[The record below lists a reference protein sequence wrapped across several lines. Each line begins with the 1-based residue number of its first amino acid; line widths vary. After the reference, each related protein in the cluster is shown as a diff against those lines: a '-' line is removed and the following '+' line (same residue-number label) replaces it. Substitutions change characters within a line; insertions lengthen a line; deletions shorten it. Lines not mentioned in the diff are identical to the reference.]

1 MSRLQTSVGRF
12 AFGSK
17 QRQRV
22 WKKIAAQV
30 HNGIPLEESLEIL
43 LTQARTRNSSLA
55 AVYADILAHMAS
67 GHNLGTALTG
77 YASSEEIML
86 IASGQKA
93 GKVEEGLRLATTLL
107 VAKQKIQTA
116 VISALAYPLF
126 LALLCIA
133 LLLVVSIRVVPQLAV
148 LVDPTQWTGAAGVLY
163 TISNVI
169 GSFYGIVLLTMLL
182 AACVAVF
189 VTLPLWT
196 GKRRVLVENIPPWSI
211 YRLTVGSVWLFTVA
225 TLMRSGMQLA
235 HILENML
242 SSDSISSYL
251 YERVQAIA
259 VQSRAGRNLGEAMY
273 EAGTHFPDVELIDDM
288 RVYAR
293 LPGFQERLYE
303 MANDWM
309 VDGVELIQR
318 NAKVLN
324 TIFITGIIAQVGGL
338 AMAVV
343 SLQSQLLPQG
353 V

>member
-1 MSRLQTSVGRF
+1 MKWLRTFWRCF

-17 QRQRV
+17 QRQRA

-30 HNGIPLEESLEIL
+30 HNGIPLEESLGIML
-43 LTQARTRNSSLA
+43 AQARTRKSPLVPIYDN
-55 AVYADILAHMAS
+55 ILAHMSS

-77 YASSEEIML
+77 YASPEEIML

-107 VAKQKIQTA
+107 SAKQKIRTA

-126 LALLCIA
+126 LALLCIF
-133 LLLVVSIRVVPQLAV
+133 LLVVVSVRVVPQLAV

-163 TISNVI
+163 GVSNII
-169 GSFYGIVLLTMLL
+169 GSFFGIVLLTLL
-182 AACVAVF
+182 LVAGVAVF

-196 GKRRVLVENIPPWSI
+196 GKQRLLVENIPPWSI

-242 SSDSISSYL
+242 SSDSIAPYL
-251 YERVQAIA
+251 HERVQAIA

-273 EAGTHFPDVELIDDM
+273 EAGTHFPDADLVDDM

-324 TIFITGIIAQVGGL
+324 TIFITAIIAQVGGL
-338 AMAVV
+338 ALAVV

>member
-1 MSRLQTSVGRF
+1 MQKLQTFWGRF

-17 QRQRV
+17 QRQRT
-22 WKKIAAQV
+22 WKKLAVQV
-30 HNGIPLEESLEIL
+30 HNGIPLDESLEIL
-43 LTQARTRNSSLA
+43 LTQARSRKSPLTS
-55 AVYADILAHMAS
+55 VYGDILSHMSS

-77 YASSEEIML
+77 YASPEEIML

-107 VAKQKIQTA
+107 SAKQKIQTA
-116 VISALAYPLF
+116 VINALAYPLF
-126 LALLCIA
+126 LALLCIS
-133 LLLVVSIRVVPQLAV
+133 LLVVVSVRVVPQLAV
-148 LVDPTQWTGAAGVLY
+148 LVDPSQWTGAAGVLY
-163 TISNVI
+163 SISSLV
-169 GSFYGIVLLTMLL
+169 GSFYGIILLSLL
-182 AACVAVF
+182 LGACVAMF

-196 GKRRVLVENIPPWSI
+196 GKQRSAVESIPPWSI

-242 SSDSISSYL
+242 SSDSIAPYL

-259 VQSRAGRNLGEAMY
+259 VQSRAGRNLGEAMH
-273 EAGTHFPDVELIDDM
+273 EAGTHFPDAELIDDM

-303 MANDWM
+303 MASDWM
-309 VDGVELIQR
+309 TDGVELIQR
-318 NAKVLN
+318 NAKILN
-324 TIFITGIIAQVGGL
+324 TVFITLIIAQVGGL
-338 AMAVV
+338 AVAVV

>member
-1 MSRLQTSVGRF
+1 MKRLHSLWGRF

-17 QRQRV
+17 QRQRA
-22 WKKIAAQV
+22 WKKLAVQV
-30 HNGIPLEESLEIL
+30 HNGIPLDESLCIL
-43 LTQARTRNSSLA
+43 LAQARSRKSPLVP
-55 AVYADILAHMAS
+55 VYADILAHMSS

-107 VAKQKIQTA
+107 SAKQKIQTA
-116 VISALAYPLF
+116 LISALAYPLF
-126 LALLCIA
+126 LALLCIF
-133 LLLVVSIRVVPQLAV
+133 LLVVVSVRVVPQLAV
-148 LVDPTQWTGAAGVLY
+148 LVDPSQWTGAAGVLY
-163 TISNVI
+163 SISSVI
-169 GSFYGIVLLTMLL
+169 GSVYGIVILVLLLVAS
-182 AACVAVF
+182 AAMF

-196 GKRRVLVENIPPWSI
+196 GKQRLVVESIPPWSI

-242 SSDSISSYL
+242 ASDSIAPYL
-251 YERVQAIA
+251 HERVQAIA

-273 EAGTHFPDVELIDDM
+273 EAGTHFPDADLVDDM

-303 MANDWM
+303 MASDWM
-309 VDGVELIQR
+309 TDGVELIQR
-318 NAKVLN
+318 SAKVLN
-324 TIFITGIIAQVGGL
+324 TVFITLIIAQVGGL

>member
-1 MSRLQTSVGRF
+1 MQKLHAFWGRF

-17 QRQRV
+17 QRQRA
-22 WKKIAAQV
+22 WKKLAVQV
-30 HNGIPLEESLEIL
+30 HNGIPLDESLEIL
-43 LTQARTRNSSLA
+43 LTQARSRKSPLA
-55 AVYADILAHMAS
+55 VVYGDILAHMSS

-77 YASSEEIML
+77 YASPEEIML

-107 VAKQKIQTA
+107 AAKQKIQTA

-126 LALLCIA
+126 LALLCIS
-133 LLLVVSIRVVPQLAV
+133 LLVVVSVRVVPQLAV
-148 LVDPTQWTGAAGVLY
+148 LVDPSQWTGAAGVLY
-163 TISNVI
+163 SISSLV
-169 GSFYGIVLLTMLL
+169 GSFYGIMLL
-182 AACVAVF
+182 SLLLGACVAMF

-196 GKRRVLVENIPPWSI
+196 GKQRRAVESIPPWSI

-242 SSDSISSYL
+242 SSDSCAPYL

-259 VQSRAGRNLGEAMY
+259 VQSRAGRNFGEAMH
-273 EAGTHFPDVELIDDM
+273 EAGTHFPDADLIDDM

-303 MANDWM
+303 MASDWM
-309 VDGVELIQR
+309 TDGVELIQR

-324 TIFITGIIAQVGGL
+324 TVFITLIIAQVGGL
-338 AMAVV
+338 AVAVV